1 MTSEVILY
9 LFGAFFAGVGVTI
22 LFFRGQRGPAIQAA
36 TAEARGQVE
45 RSKDQLE
52 RQKKVQEEV
61 IREKIRLA
69 ANVEQMTAEL
79 RKETAARA
87 AAESISGQIDVL
99 NETVKQR
106 DVAIAKHQQMIASH
120 EKQKSALE
128 TTVENERQ
136 AANEK
141 LEMLEKAHEKL
152 SESFKSL
159 SSDALKSNN
168 EQFLKIATDA
178 FEKLQDEAKTD
189 LAARGRA
196 VADLV
201 TPVQE
206 TLQKVDS
213 KIQSIEEARVS
224 AYGTLAEQITSM
236 GSAQDNLSIETSKLV
251 KALHTPVTR
260 DSWGEMQLRRVVE
273 IAGMQEHCD
282 FIEQEAVESS
292 ESALRPDMIVRLPGG
307 KKVAVDAKT
316 PLSAYMDAIDTDNDD
331 QAHAKL
337 ADHARFVRER
347 IAELT
352 KEAYWSQFQTEPE
365 FVVLFLPGEMFF
377 SAALKVDASLIE
389 HGAHQRVILA
399 TPTTLIGLLKAVA
412 YGWQEECLAENAK
425 AISKLGRE
433 LYARISTM
441 AGHWGRVGR
450 NLDAAVDAYNKAC
463 GSLENRVLVTA
474 RKFKQLDAATDGED
488 IAVIDA
494 LERSALELQAPEVV
508 QLSKTGGGGGA
519 EPS

>member
-1 MTSEVILY
+1 VTSEVILY
-9 LFGAFFAGVGVTI
+9 LFGAFIGGVVVTI

-36 TAEARGQVE
+36 TAEARSEVA
-45 RSKDQLE
+45 RMKDHLE

-69 ANVEQMTAEL
+69 ANVEEMTAEL

-87 AAESISGQIDVL
+87 TAESTSGQIETL
-99 NETVKQR
+99 NETIQKR
-106 DVAIAKHQQMIASH
+106 DAAIAKFQEKIASQ
-120 EKQKSALE
+120 EKQTATLE
-128 TTVENERQ
+128 TTVKTERQ
-136 AANEK
+136 AATEK
-141 LEMLEKAHEKL
+141 LEMLEKAHERL
-152 SESFKSL
+152 SESFKVL

-168 EQFLKIATDA
+168 EQFLKIATGA
-178 FEKLQDEAKTD
+178 FEKLQEEAKTD

-196 VADLV
+196 VAALGA
-201 TPVQE
+201 PVQE
-206 TLQKVDS
+206 TLEKVDT
-213 KIQSIEEARVS
+213 KIQTIESARVS
-224 AYGTLAEQITSM
+224 AYDSLAEQIKSM
-236 GSAQDNLSIETSKLV
+236 GSAQDNLSNETSKLV
-251 KALHTPVTR
+251 KALHAPVTR

-292 ESALRPDMIVRLPGG
+292 ESALRPDMMVRLPGG

-316 PLSAYMDAIDTDNDD
+316 PLSAYMDAIDTDNDE

-337 ADHARFVRER
+337 ADHARIVRER

-389 HGAHQRVILA
+389 HGANQRVILA
-399 TPTTLIGLLKAVA
+399 TPTTLIALLKAVA

-425 AISKLGRE
+425 AISKLGRD

-441 AGHWGRVGR
+441 AGHWSRVGR
-450 NLDAAVDAYNKAC
+450 NLDSAVDAYNKAC
-463 GSLENRVLVTA
+463 GSLENRVLVSA
-474 RKFKQLDAATDGED
+474 RKFKELDAAIDGED
-488 IAVIDA
+488 ILTIEA
-494 LERSALELQAPEVV
+494 LEREPLELQAPEVV
-508 QLSKTGGGGGA
+508 QLSKKGGNTGV
-519 EPS
+519 EKS